1 MIRDRKSFYLF
12 FGLLCFAGYV
22 WLFYNLASNWL
33 TGSEPIG
40 VCLFKHITTIPC
52 PSCGSTSSVL
62 LLLGGEI
69 KEAIYSNPI
78 GILLAAAMIITPFWI
93 LCDLILNRNTML
105 LFFRKSENLIKR
117 KWVASFG
124 VVLIVSIWIWKI
136 MMIF

>member
-33 TGSEPIG
+33 IGNEPMG
-40 VCLFKHITTIPC
+40 VCLFRHITTIPC

-62 LLLGGEI
+62 LLLDGDI
-69 KEAIYSNPI
+69 QQAIHFNPI

-93 LCDLILNRNTML
+93 LFDLVLKRNTML
-105 LFFRKSENLIKR
+105 LFFRKSENFVKR
-117 KWVASFG
+117 KWVASFSII
-124 VVLIVSIWIWKI
+124 LILSIWIWKI
-136 MMIF
+136 LEIF